1 MLTYFSIKFD
11 TSIGIEKENVSGP
24 KFRNFDAFSLVRI
37 RERYDLFKRKWRA
50 EALIHCPVLSPCDM
64 TDALICQFSTGSNL
78 IIKTY
83 GN

>member
-1 MLTYFSIKFD
+1 MFP
-11 TSIGIEKENVSGP
+11 VQ
-24 KFRNFDAFSLVRI
+24 NFAILMHSVRM

-50 EALIHCPVLSPCDM
+50 EALIHCPVLSPYDM